1 MSFCGNLT
9 VLFWVWFL
17 QGDLLMAEEA
27 PSLSPLLFHTG
38 EVCVGRPE
46 PGLSSLL
53 QPPAEP
59 PHDALA
65 AKPCLVSG

>member
-1 MSFCGNLT
+1 
-9 VLFWVWFL
+9 
-17 QGDLLMAEEA
+17 MAEEA